1 MIATGLAVIVL
12 ILAFELWLP
21 LAFIFGAIK
30 LVATFSPSAA
40 WEAFKSVPIWI
51 WEFVHSALL

>member
-1 MIATGLAVIVL
+1 MIATILAWIVL
-12 ILAFELWLP
+12 ILAAEAWVP

-30 LVATFSPSAA
+30 LATTFSLSAA

-51 WEFVHSALL
+51 WDFVHSALS